1 MPASPRSIFG
11 SALPSSPRSSLGS
24 IGQRVG
30 AALRFDAG
38 KVNPPSDRAK
48 RLHLQGIFQ
57 QRRHRVLVESG
68 TYLGGTIQFMLPLAE
83 RIISVEIEPR
93 LHEAAKR
100 RFADAAN
107 VELHLGDSAEL
118 IPQIVA
124 GLDEPPLLWLDG
136 HFTGGVNSEP
146 GLAME
151 PAPLILERLGSCP
164 PGTTIVVDD
173 IRLFGR
179 DNGFPGVDALV
190 GSARAGF
197 PAATIRVGLDSLV
210 ILA

>member
-1 MPASPRSIFG
+1 M
-11 SALPSSPRSSLGS
+11 
-24 IGQRVG
+24 
-30 AALRFDAG
+30 RFDAG
-38 KVNPPSDRAK
+38 KVNPPSDHAK
-48 RLHLQGIFQ
+48 RLHLQGIFV

-68 TYLGGTIQFMLPLAE
+68 TFLGGTIRFMLPHAE

-93 LHEAAKR
+93 LHQAAKR
-100 RFADAAN
+100 RFAGAPN

-124 GLDEPPLLWLDG
+124 ELDEAPLLWLDG

-146 GLAME
+146 GEAIE
-151 PAPLILERLGSCP
+151 PAPMILERLGVCP
-164 PGTTIVVDD
+164 PGTTVVVDD

-179 DNGFPGVDALV
+179 DNGFPSVDALV

-210 ILA
+210 ILT